1 MRLPR
6 LRFTIRRMMVAV
18 AILAAIIAGTQL
30 WFRMRAAREREK
42 SYRYMARYHAIH
54 ERAVV
59 IAVRQGSAT
68 AGPDELARLNQEWSN
83 YHANM
88 KRKYDYAI
96 ANPGVAIPLDPAHPV
111 LNKPGR
117 SVDIHYRD

>member
-6 LRFTIRRMMVAV
+6 LRFTIRRMMVVV
-18 AILAAIIAGTQL
+18 AILAVIIGGTQL
-30 WFRMRAAREREK
+30 WLRMRAAREREK
-42 SYRYMARYHAIH
+42 AYRYMARYHAMH

-68 AGPDELARLNQEWSN
+68 AGPDELARLNQEWSD
-83 YHANM
+83 YHATM
-88 KRKYDYAI
+88 KLKYERAL
-96 ANPGVAIPLDPAHPV
+96 ANPGVAIPLDPPHPV